1 MHRDEFHRIREE
13 GGDSDG
19 GETGFSASDSGDV
32 PTHDGDVLRGSA
44 KVELYG
50 NRGTQTQDYVET
62 TF

>member
-1 MHRDEFHRIREE
+1 MHRDKFHRIGAE

-19 GETGFSASDSGDV
+19 GEARFCASDSGDV
-32 PTHDGDVLRGSA
+32 PTHDGDVLWGSA
-44 KVELYG
+44 EAELFG